1 MGDIKKTVQKSN
13 SDDSRRM
20 ETHVEEVVLGATTE
34 RVTTVK
40 EEHVPMT
47 VKRVVREKIVPVV
60 ASRIIESYDD
70 NGNIVDTQHEVVAD
84 EAAALKL
91 VERDVTAQAIAKAVE
106 DAIRRSRVDNN
117 IPHVEELPD
126 EEEEVVTMPRPA
138 AKAAPKSAF
147 KMIQERNE
155 PKKGI
160 EFEFD
165 GNTLLYTV
173 VAIEAA
179 LIVYLTVLKGWLLN

>member
-13 SDDSRRM
+13 SDSDRRM

-91 VERDVTAQAIAKAVE
+91 VERDVTAQTIAKAVE
-106 DAIRRSRVDNN
+106 DAIRRSQNVQQM
-117 IPHVEELPD
+117 EELPEEE
-126 EEEEVVTMPRPA
+126 EEEEVVTMRPA
-138 AKAAPKSAF
+138 AKAAPKSAL